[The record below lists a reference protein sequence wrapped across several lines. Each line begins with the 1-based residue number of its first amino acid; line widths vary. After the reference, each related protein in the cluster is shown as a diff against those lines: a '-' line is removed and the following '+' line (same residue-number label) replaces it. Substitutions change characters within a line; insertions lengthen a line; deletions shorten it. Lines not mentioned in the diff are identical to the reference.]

1 MEDSGKIYEQTPRLE
16 TQEHVIA
23 VYVMLWFHLIHL
35 KREAKTTTAT
45 ICTSTTIHTHTR
57 TRRRKIEDLVLS
69 SNSAKQ
75 VRGAGDGG
83 IRFDIGRDIIINGAQ
98 RRSMVWTM

>member
-1 MEDSGKIYEQTPRLE
+1 VAKFMSRQTPRLE

-45 ICTSTTIHTHTR
+45 TTTICTSTTIHTHTR

-69 SNSAKQ
+69 
-75 VRGAGDGG
+75 
-83 IRFDIGRDIIINGAQ
+83 
-98 RRSMVWTM
+98 